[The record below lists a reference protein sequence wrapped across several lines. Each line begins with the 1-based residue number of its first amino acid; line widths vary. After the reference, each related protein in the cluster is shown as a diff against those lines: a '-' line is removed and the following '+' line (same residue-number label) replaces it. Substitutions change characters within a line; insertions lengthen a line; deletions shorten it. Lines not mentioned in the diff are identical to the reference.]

1 MVIAFKG
8 IATVIMG
15 QTICVTETNDGR
27 YRAARF
33 RNPNLFAQTLRGI
46 AEDSEQ
52 RMAGHQIEGFIRN
65 RQGISIPLPE
75 FNLAG

>member
-1 MVIAFKG
+1 MIAFKG
-8 IATVIMG
+8 IAAVIVG

-33 RNPNLFAQTLRGI
+33 CYPNLFAQTLRGI

-65 RQGISIPLPE
+65 RQCISIPLPE
-75 FNLAG
+75 FNLVG